1 MLARPR
7 DGAGTVWGEDF
18 VLKRLEFADTSCTC
32 ALTYIEVLSLS
43 AADLYRIL
51 RYFPAEMARV
61 RFACAFYTVR
71 SQLVKFG
78 TDEKK
83 RRLGTLVEE
92 RDGKDPLGKIAETSR
107 RSQRRRG
114 PTLVDGAEGASGTT
128 NSDISKQ
135 GASGTTN
142 SDISKL
148 AERMEMMDRKLT
160 RVLQRLADDED
171 DEDDDD
177 ASESYVSESYVD
189 DSDGDE
195 PAAPSSKNRG
205 STASPLSDVRRSRTR
220 SRTSTIKV
228 HRQSTYGSPAA
239 GHSTLVRFDRH
250 RAPSI
255 LRRGEHSSLARHRQ
269 Y

>member
-1 MLARPR
+1 M
-7 DGAGTVWGEDF
+7 
-18 VLKRLEFADTSCTC
+18 LKRLEFADTSCTC

-128 NSDISKQ
+128 NSDISK
-135 GASGTTN
+135 
-142 SDISKL
+142 L

-171 DEDDDD
+171 DDDDDD